1 MTKRTVLVSRFRG
14 DDYNAK
20 IKKVNEFLSKI
31 RTKKNVKHIDNGNIG
46 LDMLNW
52 SKLHLNT
59 IGTIQLVKELS

>member
-1 MTKRTVLVSRFRG
+1 M
-14 DDYNAK
+14 
-20 IKKVNEFLSKI
+20 FLSKI
-31 RTKKNVKHIDNGNIG
+31 RTKENVKHIDNGNIG